1 MIVSNVKKCRN
12 GWFVGDFD
20 PAVFKTKNCEV
31 GIHEYKKGFIGK
43 DHFHLLSKEYNFIIS
58 GKLIANGIQLNKG
71 DIFIFSESEISS
83 TEFLEDTML
92 LIFRDSSNKNDKY
105 ISYAQFNTDADIL
118 NTYFKNKTTGIM
130 IEVGAGW
137 PELHS
142 QSKLFRDIGWRT
154 ILFEPDPHFIRLYEN
169 YKYEIHQCAISD
181 KTELNKDFKVAYMS
195 EDINI
200 QPWSGFH
207 PDVMVKERRDAYTT
221 SRLELALQKAVNI
234 KVDYYCLN
242 DILPKIN
249 VDNFDYMTV
258 DVEGY
263 ELEVLMGIDF
273 KRYTPKVLLIENVTN
288 NPKYN
293 SYLSQFGYKL
303 VDFIANQDQLYIK
316 E

>member
-118 NTYFKNKTTGIM
+118 NTYFKNNTTGTM
-130 IEVGAGW
+130 VEVGAGW
-137 PELHS
+137 PEQHS
-142 QSKLFRDIGWRT
+142 QSKLFRDVGWRVVS
-154 ILFEPDPHFIRLYEN
+154 FEPDPLLFGLHEKF
-169 YKYEIHQCAISD
+169 KHEIYQYAISD

-195 EDINI
+195 EDINV

-207 PDVMVKERRDAYTT
+207 PDVMSQQRKNGLQ
-221 SRLELALQKAVNI
+221 SLEVALQKAVNI

-249 VDNFDYMTV
+249 VDNFDYLSV
-258 DVEGY
+258 DVEGW
-263 ELEVLMGIDF
+263 ELEVLKGIDF
-273 KRYTPKVLLIENVTN
+273 KKYTPKVLLVENVLN
-288 NPKYN
+288 NPEYN
-293 SYLSQFGYKL
+293 SYLSQYGYKL
-303 VDFIANQDQLYIK
+303 IDFIENQDQLYIK

>member
-1 MIVSNVKKCRN
+1 MMLSNVKNYKN

-58 GKLIANGIQLNKG
+58 GKLIANGTELNKG

-83 TEFLEDTML
+83 TEFLEDTLL
-92 LIFRDSSNKNDKY
+92 LIVRDSSNKKDKY
-105 ISYAQFNTDADIL
+105 MSYAQFNLDARIL
-118 NTYFKNKTTGIM
+118 NTYFKNNTTGIM
-130 IEVGAGW
+130 VEVGAGW
-137 PELHS
+137 PEQHS
-142 QSKLFRDIGWRT
+142 QSKLFRDVGWRVVS
-154 ILFEPDPHFIRLYEN
+154 FEPDPLLFGLHEKF
-169 YKYEIHQCAISD
+169 KHEIYQYAISD

-195 EDINI
+195 DDINV

-207 PDVMVKERRDAYTT
+207 TDVMAEQRKNGLQ
-221 SRLELALQKAVNI
+221 SLEVALQKAVNI

-242 DILPKIN
+242 EILPKIN
-249 VDNFDYMTV
+249 VENFDYLSV
-258 DVEGY
+258 DVEGW
-263 ELEVLMGIDF
+263 ELEVLKGIDF
-273 KRYTPKVLLIENVTN
+273 KKYTPKVLLVENVLN
-288 NPKYN
+288 NSEYN

-303 VDFIANQDQLYIK
+303 VDFIENQDQLYIK

>member
-118 NTYFKNKTTGIM
+118 NTYFKNNTTGTM
-130 IEVGAGW
+130 VEVGAGW
-137 PELHS
+137 PEQHS
-142 QSKLFRDIGWRT
+142 QSKLFRDVGWRVVS
-154 ILFEPDPHFIRLYEN
+154 FEPDPLLFGLHEKF
-169 YKYEIHQCAISD
+169 KHEIYQYAISD
-181 KTELNKDFKVAYMS
+181 KTELNKDF
-195 EDINI
+195 
-200 QPWSGFH
+200 
-207 PDVMVKERRDAYTT
+207 
-221 SRLELALQKAVNI
+221 
-234 KVDYYCLN
+234 
-242 DILPKIN
+242 
-249 VDNFDYMTV
+249 
-258 DVEGY
+258 
-263 ELEVLMGIDF
+263 
-273 KRYTPKVLLIENVTN
+273 
-288 NPKYN
+288 
-293 SYLSQFGYKL
+293 
-303 VDFIANQDQLYIK
+303 
-316 E
+316 

>member
-1 MIVSNVKKCRN
+1 MMLSNVKNYKN

-58 GKLIANGIQLNKG
+58 GKLIANGTELNKG

-83 TEFLEDTML
+83 TEFLEDTLL
-92 LIFRDSSNKNDKY
+92 LIVRDSSNKKDKY
-105 ISYAQFNTDADIL
+105 MSYAQFNLDSRIL
-118 NTYFKNKTTGIM
+118 NTYFKNNTTCTM
-130 IEVGAGW
+130 VEVGAGW
-137 PELHS
+137 PEQHS
-142 QSKLFRDIGWRT
+142 QSKLFRDVGWRVVS
-154 ILFEPDPHFIRLYEN
+154 FEPDPLLFGLHEKF
-169 YKYEIHQCAISD
+169 KHEIYQYAISD

-195 EDINI
+195 DDINV

-207 PDVMVKERRDAYTT
+207 TDVMAEQRKNGLQ
-221 SRLELALQKAVNI
+221 SLEVALQKAVNI

-242 DILPKIN
+242 EILPKIN
-249 VDNFDYMTV
+249 VENFDYLSV
-258 DVEGY
+258 DVEGW
-263 ELEVLMGIDF
+263 ELEVLKGIDF
-273 KRYTPKVLLIENVTN
+273 KKYTPKVLLVENVLN
-288 NPKYN
+288 NSEYN

-303 VDFIANQDQLYIK
+303 VDFIENQDQLYIK